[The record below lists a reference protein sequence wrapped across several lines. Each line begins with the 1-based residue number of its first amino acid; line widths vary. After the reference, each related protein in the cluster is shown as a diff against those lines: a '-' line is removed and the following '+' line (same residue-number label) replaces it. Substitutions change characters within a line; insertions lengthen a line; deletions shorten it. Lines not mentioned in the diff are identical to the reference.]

1 MSAGTWRPV
10 MYVPL
15 SHHYMQPAIDPEAEW
30 PGFYERLRQHAER
43 ADMQK
48 RLCKA
53 VYQGDEDEVI
63 RMLKEGFDPNS
74 SYSAPLLRDTR
85 MSALELAVLTQQ
97 SLIVNLLLFS
107 RADPMHNKYDGS
119 PLPSFVPN
127 NPSITIV
134 GTAQPQ
140 PGFNGLLNLLEL
152 THPADSPSHEMTRL
166 WLEVARS
173 KHNWR
178 RCRRGYKIRCIVM
191 YWIGITAEAT
201 CAEGGAGR
209 ARDQEAFVEEFE
221 GLGLS

>member
-43 ADMQK
+43 ADKQK

-134 GTAQPQ
+134 GTAQPR

-166 WLEVARS
+166 WLEVARWAQAQLAALQARLQDPLHCDVLDRHHS
-173 KHNWR
+173 R
-178 RCRRGYKIRCIVM
+178 GDMRRGWGGRRGIRGVC
-191 YWIGITAEAT
+191 
-201 CAEGGAGR
+201 
-209 ARDQEAFVEEFE
+209 
-221 GLGLS
+221 